1 MKIEYFEENRKF
13 EKSAKLQLKKLVD
26 GGENN
31 YMYHNSCM
39 KQK

>member
-13 EKSAKLQLKKLVD
+13 EKSAKLQFKKSVVE
-26 GGENN
+26 GENKQTYYN
-31 YMYHNSCM
+31 LYI